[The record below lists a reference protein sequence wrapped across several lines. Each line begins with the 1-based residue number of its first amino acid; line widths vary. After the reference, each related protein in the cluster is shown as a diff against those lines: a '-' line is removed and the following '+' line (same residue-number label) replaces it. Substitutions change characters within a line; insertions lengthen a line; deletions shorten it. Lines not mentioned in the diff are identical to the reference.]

1 MDIHHLKV
9 FLSVFKNKSFSKASE
24 ELSLTQ
30 PTISDHVK
38 SLEEELNCKL
48 FDRLGRTIMPTKEAE
63 VLYNHAM
70 EIIEKADNIKDV
82 IGQFKKEITGELI
95 IGASTIPG
103 TYLMPAIISSFKK
116 KYPSV
121 FFQIAIADSEEI
133 IKKVLKHELLIGIVG
148 SKLGNEQ
155 IHYMPFMEDELI
167 VVSAPSMLK
176 KERTTLN
183 ELIKF
188 PMVLREEGSGTRR
201 ETEKIL
207 EERGI
212 SFEDIKISGIFG
224 STDAIKQAV
233 KEGLGV
239 SILSRLSVKDEL
251 KYGILK
257 EIKLTNIEMK
267 RKFYIVTHQK
277 RTSPLAYNIFL
288 EHIKTESK
296 TFKSH

>member
-70 EIIEKADNIKDV
+70 EITEKADNIKDV

-288 EHIKTESK
+288 EYIKTESK

>member
-48 FDRLGRTIMPTKEAE
+48 FDRFRRTIMPTKEAE

-70 EIIEKADNIKDV
+70 EITEKADNIKDV

-155 IHYMPFMEDELI
+155 IHYIPFMEDELI